1 MISVYFQT
9 EEIDDL
15 LDILYN
21 FNKIIL
27 TLVSNKKVP
36 TDNDVSLY
44 MKIDWLED
52 LMEKIFNE
60 G

>member
-9 EEIDDL
+9 ENIDDMVE
-15 LDILYN
+15 ILYY
-21 FNKIIL
+21 FNKVIG
-27 TLVSNKKVP
+27 TLVETKRTSS
-36 TDNDVSLY
+36 DSEVSLY

-52 LMEKIFNE
+52 LMVKVLEE